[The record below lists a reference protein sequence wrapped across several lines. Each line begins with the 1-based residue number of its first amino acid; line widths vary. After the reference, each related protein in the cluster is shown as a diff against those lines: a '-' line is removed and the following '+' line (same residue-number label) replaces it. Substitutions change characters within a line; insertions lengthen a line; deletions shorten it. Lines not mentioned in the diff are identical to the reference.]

1 MNNHRTKAKRNAK
14 RRAQRKPSPSRRHPR
29 KAPRQPRSYTPLS
42 DALSQPLTFADTELA
57 EGIRRHS
64 LVGLLR
70 ALMGRQ
76 RRSDGEPLPNVVC
89 ALLVWPLLKVKSLH
103 CFCAELCQFLSGHVS
118 VLYDFL
124 GREDLPWRELVSQ
137 LARRLYQGNDLGPPS
152 QCAFVVDDTSQ
163 ARAGRKVEGTSCYF
177 DHTEGR
183 MRKGHQVLHL
193 GLAAEKG
200 FLPLEAQIV
209 MGEKCRIEKPKD
221 KPFKD
226 QRSAAARDMRRA
238 GEETKHSLFRDM
250 LQRALRAGFRAAFVL
265 ADAWFG
271 CKENIA
277 CCLEHQLTA
286 IFQMKRGLLAY
297 RYHGHA
303 YTVYQ
308 LYALVQRRMRP
319 VNRRARFKTASLI
332 VSLNLETDSR
342 KPARWVE
349 VRLVFSA
356 PVQAASAD
364 TWVVFLCTNVALSEA
379 KILEVYSLRWSIE
392 VYFKEIKQNLGFFK
406 EQSGRYQLAYA
417 SVHLAALRY
426 LLLFEAML
434 RAGQL
439 TYGEIRDRES
449 GRLQTLTYAALL
461 WQLFRALIEGALEGL
476 VRDLG
481 RKVVKKVLAAID
493 QTVEEFLNHA
503 LQISPQQVAVQL
515 KAEELGYL

>member
-1 MNNHRTKAKRNAK
+1 M
-14 RRAQRKPSPSRRHPR
+14 RKPAHSQPAPRRRKPQ
-29 KAPRQPRSYTPLS
+29 KAPRCPRSYTPLS
-42 DALSQPLTFADTELA
+42 DALSQPLTFPDTELA

-64 LVGLLR
+64 LVGLLTAAISR
-70 ALMGRQ
+70 K
-76 RRSDGEPLPNVVC
+76 RRSDGEPLPNLLC
-89 ALLVWPLLKVKSLH
+89 ALLVWPLLKAKSLH
-103 CFCAELCQFLSGHVS
+103 CFCAELCQILAGGVS

-124 GREDLPWRELVSQ
+124 GREDLNWRGLLGE
-137 LARRLYQGNDLGPPS
+137 LARRIYQGNELGPRS

-183 MRKGHQVLHL
+183 TRKGHQVLHL

-209 MGEKCRIEKPKD
+209 MGEKCRVEKPKN
-221 KPFKD
+221 KPFRD
-226 QRSAAARDMRRA
+226 QRSAAARDLRRA
-238 GEETKHSLFRDM
+238 GESTKHGLFRDM
-250 LQRALRAGFRAAFVL
+250 LRRAVRAGIRAAFVL
-265 ADAWFG
+265 GDAWFG

-277 CCLEHQLTA
+277 CCLELNLTA
-286 IFQMKRGLLAY
+286 IFQMKRGLLTY
-297 RYHGHA
+297 RYRGRP

-308 LYALVQRRMRP
+308 LYGLVQRRMRP
-319 VNRRARFKTASLI
+319 ANRRARFKTASLV
-332 VSLNLETDSR
+332 VSLDVNTDHGQ
-342 KPARWVE
+342 AAHWVE

-356 PVQAASAD
+356 PVRAASAD
-364 TWVVFLCTNVALSEA
+364 TWVVFLCTNVELSDA
-379 KILEVYSLRWSIE
+379 KILEVYALRWSIE
-392 VYFKEIKQNLGFFK
+392 VYFKEIKQSLGFLK

-426 LLLFEAML
+426 LLLLEAML

-439 TYGEIRDRES
+439 SYGEIRDRES
-449 GRLQTLTYAALL
+449 GRLQTLTYASLL

-481 RKVVKKVLAAID
+481 RQTVEKVLAAID
-493 QTVEEFLNHA
+493 QGVEEFLNQA
-503 LQISPQQVAVQL
+503 LQISPEQVTVQL

>member
-1 MNNHRTKAKRNAK
+1 
-14 RRAQRKPSPSRRHPR
+14 
-29 KAPRQPRSYTPLS
+29 LS

-57 EGIRRHS
+57 EGIHRHG
-64 LVGLLR
+64 LVGLVR
-70 ALMGRQ
+70 AAIRRQ
-76 RRSDGEPLPNVVC
+76 RRADGQPLPNVLC

-103 CFCAELCQFLSGHVS
+103 CFCAELCQILAGKVS

-124 GREDLPWRELVSQ
+124 GREDINWRGLVGE
-137 LARRLYQGNDLGPPS
+137 LARRVYQGNDLGPRS
-152 QCAFVVDDTSQ
+152 QRAFVVDDTSQ

-183 MRKGHQVLHL
+183 TRKGHQVLHL

-209 MGEKCRIEKPKD
+209 MGEKGRVDKPKD

-238 GEETKHSLFRDM
+238 REQTKHGLFRQM
-250 LQRALRAGFRAAFVL
+250 LRRALRAGFRAAFVL

-277 CCLEHQLTA
+277 CCLENNLTA
-286 IFQMKRGLLAY
+286 IMQMKRGLLAY
-297 RYHGHA
+297 RYRGRD

-308 LYALVQRRMRP
+308 LYGKVQRRMRP
-319 VNRRARFKTASLI
+319 ASRRARFKTASLV
-332 VSLNLETDSR
+332 VSLNVETHPR
-342 KPARWVE
+342 QTARWVE

-356 PVQAASAD
+356 PVRAASPD
-364 TWVVFLCTNVALSEA
+364 TWVVFLCTDPQLSET
-379 KILEVYSLRWSIE
+379 KILQVYALRWSIE
-392 VYFKEIKQNLGFFK
+392 VYFKEIKQNLGFLK

-417 SVHLAALRY
+417 SVHLAAMRY

-481 RKVVKKVLAAID
+481 RKTVKKVLAAID
-493 QTVEEFLNHA
+493 QTVEGFLNQA
-503 LQISPQQVAVQL
+503 LHLSPEQVSVQL
-515 KAEELGYL
+515 KAEQLGYL

>member
-1 MNNHRTKAKRNAK
+1 MPNSRIKTSAKPKTQRAG
-14 RRAQRKPSPSRRHPR
+14 RR
-29 KAPRQPRSYTPLS
+29 PRSYTPLA
-42 DALSQPLTFADTELA
+42 DALKEPFTFADTELS
-57 EGIRRHS
+57 EGIQRHS
-64 LVGLLR
+64 LAGLLNAAIGRKRR
-70 ALMGRQ
+70 A
-76 RRSDGEPLPNVVC
+76 DGEPLANLLC
-89 ALLVWPLLKVKSLH
+89 ALLVWPLMKVKSLH
-103 CFCAELCQFLSGHVS
+103 CFCAELCQILAGQVS

-124 GREDLPWRELVSQ
+124 GREDINWRGLVGE
-137 LARRLYQGNDLGPPS
+137 LARRVYQANDLGPRS
-152 QCAFVVDDTSQ
+152 QRAFVVDDTSQ

-183 MRKGHQVLHL
+183 HRKGHQVLQL

-209 MGEKCRIEKPKD
+209 TGQTGAIDKPKD
-221 KPFKD
+221 KPFHD
-226 QRSAAARDMRRA
+226 QRSSAARDMRRA
-238 GEETKHSLFRDM
+238 REQSKHQLFRGM
-250 LQRALRAGFRAAFVL
+250 LQRALRAGFSACYVL

-277 CCLEHQLTA
+277 CCLENKLVG

-297 RYHGHA
+297 RYQGRS
-303 YTVYQ
+303 YTIYQ
-308 LYALVQRRMRP
+308 LYGMVQRRLRP
-319 VNRRARFKTASLI
+319 HSRRARFKTASLV
-332 VSLNLETDSR
+332 VSLNLQTD
-342 KPARWVE
+342 KGQPACWVE

-356 PVQAASAD
+356 PVRAASAD
-364 TWVVFLCTNVALSEA
+364 TWVVFLCTDVKLSEA
-379 KILEVYSLRWSIE
+379 KILEVYALRWSIE
-392 VYFKEIKQNLGFFK
+392 VYFKEIKQHLGFLK

-434 RAGQL
+434 RGGQL
-439 TYGEIRDRES
+439 SYGEIRDRQS

-481 RKVVKKVLAAID
+481 RTIIKKILAAID
-493 QTVEEFLNHA
+493 QSVEGFLNEA
-503 LQISPQQVAVQL
+503 LQISPQQVAAQL

>member
-1 MNNHRTKAKRNAK
+1 
-14 RRAQRKPSPSRRHPR
+14 
-29 KAPRQPRSYTPLS
+29 
-42 DALSQPLTFADTELA
+42 LSQPLVFADTELA
-57 EGIRRHS
+57 DGIQRHS
-64 LVGLLR
+64 LGGLLR
-70 ALMGRQ
+70 AALSRK
-76 RRSDGEPLPNVVC
+76 RRSDGEPLLNVLC
-89 ALLVWPLLKVKSLH
+89 ALLAWPLLKAKSLH
-103 CFCAELCQFLSGHVS
+103 CFCAQLCQILAGQVS

-124 GREDLPWRELVSQ
+124 GREDVNWRGLLGQ
-137 LARRLYQGNDLGPPS
+137 LAGGVYRDNDLGPRS
-152 QCAFVVDDTSQ
+152 QRAFVVDDTSQ

-183 MRKGHQVLHL
+183 TRKGHQVLHL

-209 MGEKCRIEKPKD
+209 MGEKCRVDKPKD
-221 KPFKD
+221 KPFQD

-238 GEETKHSLFRDM
+238 GESTKQELFRDM
-250 LQRALRAGFRAAFVL
+250 LRRALRAGFAAAFVL

-277 CCLEHQLTA
+277 CCLKNKLTA

-297 RYHGHA
+297 RYHGRD
-303 YTVYQ
+303 YTAHQ
-308 LYALVQRRMRP
+308 LYSLVQRRMRP
-319 VNRRARFKTASLI
+319 ANRRARFQTASLV
-332 VSLNLETDSR
+332 VSLNLETNPR
-342 KPARWVE
+342 QPAQWVE

-356 PVQAASAD
+356 PVRARSAD
-364 TWVVFLCTNVALSEA
+364 TWVVFLCTDGTLSDA

-392 VYFKEIKQNLGFFK
+392 VYFKEIKQNLGFLK
-406 EQSGRYQLAYA
+406 EQSGRCQVAYA

-434 RAGQL
+434 RQGRL
-439 TYGEIRDRES
+439 SYGEIRDRES
-449 GRLQTLTYAALL
+449 GRLQVLTYAALL

-481 RKVVKKVLAAID
+481 RKVVRRVLDAID
-493 QTVEEFLNHA
+493 QTIEGFLNKA
-503 LQISPQQVAVQL
+503 LHMMPEQVSVQL

>member
-1 MNNHRTKAKRNAK
+1 MNKRLADLSIG
-14 RRAQRKPSPSRRHPR
+14 RYIYLPMCQPSRPR
-29 KAPRQPRSYTPLS
+29 KAPRQPRSYTPLA
-42 DALSQPLTFADTELA
+42 DALSQPLTFTDTELA
-57 EGIRRHS
+57 EGLQRHS
-64 LVGLLR
+64 LAGLL
-70 ALMGRQ
+70 AAAISRQ
-76 RRSDGEPLPNVVC
+76 RRCDGEPLANLLC

-103 CFCAELCQFLSGHVS
+103 CFCAELCQILAGQVS

-124 GREDLPWRELVSQ
+124 GREDINWRGLTSE
-137 LARRLYQGNDLGPPS
+137 LARRVCQANDLGPRS
-152 QCAFVVDDTSQ
+152 QRAFVVDDTSQ

-183 MRKGHQVLHL
+183 IRKGHQVLHL

-200 FLPLEAQIV
+200 FLPLEAQLV
-209 MGEKCRIEKPKD
+209 LGEKGRVVKPMA

-226 QRSAAARDMRRA
+226 QRGSAARDLRRA
-238 GEETKHSLFRDM
+238 SEQTKHSLFRDM
-250 LQRALRAGFRAAFVL
+250 LQRALRAGFGAAFVL

-277 CCLEHQLTA
+277 CCLDHNLTA

-297 RYHGHA
+297 RYHGRA
-303 YTVYQ
+303 YTAYQ
-308 LYALVQRRMRP
+308 LYGLVQRRMRP
-319 VNRRARFKTASLI
+319 ANRRARFKTASLV
-332 VSLNLETDSR
+332 VSLNLQTEPR
-342 KPARWVE
+342 PPARWVE
-349 VRLVFSA
+349 VRLLFSA
-356 PVQAASAD
+356 PVRAASAD
-364 TWVVFLCTNVALSEA
+364 TWVVFLCTDVQLSEA
-379 KILEVYSLRWSIE
+379 KILEVYALRWSIE
-392 VYFKEIKQNLGFFK
+392 VYFKEIKQNLGFLK

-434 RAGQL
+434 RGGQL
-439 TYGEIRDRES
+439 SYGQIRDRES
-449 GRLQTLTYAALL
+449 GQLQTLTYAALL

-493 QTVEEFLNHA
+493 QTVEGFLSEA
-503 LQISPQQVAVQL
+503 LQISPQQISVQL

>member
-1 MNNHRTKAKRNAK
+1 MARQRIPRPPARPKTSRPP
-14 RRAQRKPSPSRRHPR
+14 RR
-29 KAPRQPRSYTPLS
+29 PRSYTPLS
-42 DALSQPLTFADTELA
+42 DALSQPRTFADTELA
-57 EGIRRHS
+57 EGLRRHS
-64 LVGLLR
+64 LVSLLR
-70 ALMGRQ
+70 AAISRQ
-76 RRSDGEPLPNVVC
+76 RRSDGEPLPNVLC

-103 CFCAELCQFLSGHVS
+103 CFCAALCQILGGKVS

-124 GREDLPWRELVSQ
+124 GREDINWRGLLGE
-137 LARRLYQGNDLGPPS
+137 LARRVSQDNDLGPRS
-152 QCAFVVDDTSQ
+152 QRAFVVDDTSQ

-183 MRKGHQVLHL
+183 TRKGHQVLHL
-193 GLAAEKG
+193 GLAGEKG

-209 MGEKCRIEKPKD
+209 MGEKGRIDKPKN

-238 GEETKHSLFRDM
+238 GEQTKHELFRDM
-250 LQRALRAGFRAAFVL
+250 LGRALRAGFRAAFVL

-277 CCLEHQLTA
+277 CCLGHNLTA
-286 IFQMKRGLLAY
+286 LFQMKRNLLTY
-297 RYHGHA
+297 QYHQRA
-303 YTVYQ
+303 YTAYQ
-308 LYALVQRRMRP
+308 LYVMVQRRMRP
-319 VNRRARFKTASLI
+319 HQRRARYKTASLI
-332 VSLNLETDSR
+332 VSLNLETEDR
-342 KPARWVE
+342 QPARWVE

-356 PVQAASAD
+356 PVRAPSSD
-364 TWVVFLCTNVALSEA
+364 TWVLFLCTDAQLSET
-379 KILEVYSLRWSIE
+379 KILEVYALRWSIE
-392 VYFKEIKQNLGFFK
+392 VYFKEIKQNLGFLK

-439 TYGEIRDRES
+439 SYGQIRDRES

-493 QTVEEFLNHA
+493 QTVEGFLSEA
-503 LQISPQQVAVQL
+503 LQISPEQVSVQL

>member
-1 MNNHRTKAKRNAK
+1 M
-14 RRAQRKPSPSRRHPR
+14 RKPSRPRPKASRPRPHIRKSPRH
-29 KAPRQPRSYTPLS
+29 PRSYTPLS

-57 EGIRRHS
+57 EGLQRHS

-70 ALMGRQ
+70 AALGRK
-76 RRSDGEPLPNVVC
+76 RRSDGEPLPNVLC
-89 ALLVWPLLKVKSLH
+89 ALLVWPLLKAKSLH
-103 CFCAELCQFLSGHVS
+103 CFCAELCQILAGQVS

-124 GREDLPWRELVSQ
+124 GREDINWRGLAAE
-137 LARRLYQGNDLGPPS
+137 LARRVYQGNDLGTRS
-152 QCAFVVDDTSQ
+152 QCAFVVNDTTQ

-183 MRKGHQVLHL
+183 TRKGHQVLHL

-209 MGEKCRIEKPKD
+209 MGEKCRIDKPKD
-221 KPFKD
+221 KPFQD
-226 QRSAAARDMRRA
+226 QRSAAARDLDRA
-238 GEETKHSLFRDM
+238 GQQTKHSLFRGI
-250 LQRALRAGFRAAFVL
+250 LRRAVRAGFRAAFVL
-265 ADAWFG
+265 GDAWFG

-277 CCLEHQLTA
+277 CCLELNLTA
-286 IFQMKRGLLAY
+286 IFQMKRGLLTY
-297 RYHGHA
+297 RFHGRA

-308 LYALVQRRMRP
+308 LYGLVQRRMRP
-319 VNRRARFKTASLI
+319 AQRRARFKTASLV
-332 VSLNLETDSR
+332 VSLDVNTDPGQ
-342 KPARWVE
+342 PARWVE

-356 PVQAASAD
+356 PVRATSAD
-364 TWVVFLCTNVALSEA
+364 TWVVFLCTNVELSET
-379 KILEVYSLRWSIE
+379 KILEVYALRWSIE
-392 VYFKEIKQNLGFFK
+392 VYFKEIKQNLGFLK

-439 TYGEIRDRES
+439 SYGEIRDRES

-481 RKVVKKVLAAID
+481 RKAIKKVLAAID
-493 QTVEEFLNHA
+493 QTVEGFLNQA
-503 LQISPQQVAVQL
+503 LQISPEQVAVQL

>member
-1 MNNHRTKAKRNAK
+1 M
-14 RRAQRKPSPSRRHPR
+14 
-29 KAPRQPRSYTPLS
+29 L
-42 DALSQPLTFADTELA
+42 
-57 EGIRRHS
+57 
-64 LVGLLR
+64 
-70 ALMGRQ
+70 
-76 RRSDGEPLPNVVC
+76 C

-103 CFCAELCQFLSGHVS
+103 CFCAELCQILAGQVS

-124 GREDLPWRELVSQ
+124 GREDINWRGLAGE
-137 LARRLYQGNDLGPPS
+137 LARRVYQANDLGPRS
-152 QCAFVVDDTSQ
+152 QRAFVVDDTSQ

-183 MRKGHQVLHL
+183 TRKGHQVLHL

-209 MGEKCRIEKPKD
+209 MGEKGAASTSPRTNPS
-221 KPFKD
+221 KD
-226 QRSAAARDMRRA
+226 QRSSAARDMRRA
-238 GEETKHSLFRDM
+238 REQTKPHLFREM
-250 LQRALRAGFRAAFVL
+250 LQRALRAGFSAAYVL

-277 CCLEHQLTA
+277 CCLENKLTA

-297 RYHGHA
+297 RYQGRD

-308 LYALVQRRMRP
+308 LYGLVQRRMRP
-319 VNRRARFKTASLI
+319 ARRRARFKTASLI
-332 VSLNLETDSR
+332 VSLNLETDPR
-342 KPARWVE
+342 QPARWVE

-356 PVQAASAD
+356 PVRAASAD
-364 TWVVFLCTNVALSEA
+364 TWVVFLCTNVQLSEA
-379 KILEVYSLRWSIE
+379 KILEVYALRWSIE
-392 VYFKEIKQNLGFFK
+392 VYFKEIKQHLGFLK

-439 TYGEIRDRES
+439 SYGEIRDRQS

-461 WQLFRALIEGALEGL
+461 WQLFRALIEGALDGL

-481 RKVVKKVLAAID
+481 RKVIKRVLAAID
-493 QTVEEFLNHA
+493 QSVETFLQVA
-503 LQISPQQVAVQL
+503 LQISPQQVAIQL

>member
-1 MNNHRTKAKRNAK
+1 MPRSSHKTPSPKPK
-14 RRAQRKPSPSRRHPR
+14 AQRAARR
-29 KAPRQPRSYTPLS
+29 PRSYTPLA
-42 DALSQPLTFADTELA
+42 DALRQPLTFADTELS
-57 EGIRRHS
+57 EGIKRHC
-64 LVGLLR
+64 LVGWLSAAISR
-70 ALMGRQ
+70 K
-76 RRSDGEPLPNVVC
+76 RRCDGEPLPNVLC

-103 CFCAELCQFLSGHVS
+103 CFCAELCQILAGQVS

-124 GREDLPWRELVSQ
+124 GREDINWRGLAGR
-137 LARRLYQGNDLGPPS
+137 LARSVYQGNDLGPRW
-152 QCAFVVDDTSQ
+152 QRAFVVDDTSQ

-193 GLAAEKG
+193 GLAGEKG
-200 FLPLEAQIV
+200 FLPLEAQVV
-209 MGEKCRIEKPKD
+209 MGEKCRIDKPQD
-221 KPFKD
+221 QPFKD

-238 GEETKHSLFRDM
+238 REQTKHDLFRDM
-250 LQRALRAGFRAAFVL
+250 LRRALGAGFRAMYVL

-277 CCLEHQLTA
+277 CCLENQLTA

-297 RYHGHA
+297 RYRGRD

-308 LYALVQRRMRP
+308 LYGKVQRRMRP
-319 VNRRARFKTASLI
+319 ASRRARFKTASLV
-332 VSLNLETDSR
+332 VSLNLETNPR
-342 KPARWVE
+342 QTARWVE

-356 PVQAASAD
+356 PVRAASPD
-364 TWVVFLCTNVALSEA
+364 TWVVFLCTDPNLSET

-392 VYFKEIKQNLGFFK
+392 VYFKEIKQNLGFLK

-434 RAGQL
+434 RQGRL
-439 TYGEIRDRES
+439 SYGEIRDRES

-461 WQLFRALIEGALEGL
+461 WQLFRSLIEGALEGL

-481 RKVVKKVLAAID
+481 RKLVKKILVAID
-493 QTVEEFLNHA
+493 QTVESFLQQA
-503 LQISPQQVAVQL
+503 LQISPQQVATQL